1 MSPEFNLGP
10 LHLLNDVAQ
19 QMYDLK
25 YREYIYRKT
34 QGGLFKTRPSRL
46 ADAEEGSAVK
56 SRRETEV
63 NKAHLPVEMWKKMP
77 VPD

>member
-19 QMYDLK
+19 RMYDLK
-25 YREYIYRKT
+25 YREYIYRKA

-46 ADAEEGSAVK
+46 ADVVEGSAVK
-56 SRRETEV
+56 SWRETEV
-63 NKAHLPVEMWKKMP
+63 NKAHLPVEMWKKMA
-77 VPD
+77 D